1 MREMEG
7 KKHVKSLEV
16 IVFFRT
22 FAAFFKKRKGN
33 DMQINIDEFNAL
45 SDKRQEMSEEIGALR
60 SKLQRAEEEILML
73 KEVKVEQD
81 RIVEELKQELEKK
94 ETRIMELTDIIAKS
108 TQNVNVNV
116 FAVITDKNMFPLA
129 FEKFDRTFHCLPED
143 LQVAT
148 AGVVMKSLPTELP
161 PEARVKVEA
170 VTEIKR
176 LKSDPKVEMN
186 FGADSSAEIHNY

>member
-1 MREMEG
+1 
-7 KKHVKSLEV
+7 
-16 IVFFRT
+16 
-22 FAAFFKKRKGN
+22 
-33 DMQINIDEFNAL
+33 MQINIDEFNAL
-45 SDKRQEMSEEIGALR
+45 IDKRLEMSEEICALR

-81 RIVEELKQELEKK
+81 RIVEELKQKLEQK
-94 ETRIMELTDIIAKS
+94 EARIMELTDIIAKS

-116 FAVITDKNMFPLA
+116 FAVVTDKNKFPLA
-129 FEKFDRTFHCLPED
+129 LEKFDRTFHGLPED

>member
-1 MREMEG
+1 M
-7 KKHVKSLEV
+7 
-16 IVFFRT
+16 FFFVPSQR
-22 FAAFFKKRKGN
+22 FSIKRKGI

-45 SDKRQEMSEEIGALR
+45 IDKRLEMSEEICALR

-94 ETRIMELTDIIAKS
+94 EARIMELTDIIAKS

-116 FAVITDKNMFPLA
+116 FAVITDKNMLPLA
-129 FEKFDRTFHCLPED
+129 LEKFDRTFHGLPED

-161 PEARVKVEA
+161 PGEDRGH
-170 VTEIKR
+170 VTVPQEKGKNG
-176 LKSDPKVEMN
+176 LT
-186 FGADSSAEIHNY
+186 

>member
-1 MREMEG
+1 
-7 KKHVKSLEV
+7 
-16 IVFFRT
+16 
-22 FAAFFKKRKGN
+22 
-33 DMQINIDEFNAL
+33 MQINIDEFNAL

-94 ETRIMELTDIIAKS
+94 EARIMELTDIIAKS

-129 FEKFDRTFHCLPED
+129 FEKFDRTVHCLPED
-143 LQVAT
+143 LQAAT

>member
-1 MREMEG
+1 
-7 KKHVKSLEV
+7 
-16 IVFFRT
+16 
-22 FAAFFKKRKGN
+22 
-33 DMQINIDEFNAL
+33 MQINIDEFNAL
-45 SDKRQEMSEEIGALR
+45 IDKRLEMSEEICALR
-60 SKLQRAEEEILML
+60 SKLQRAEEEILKL

-81 RIVEELKQELEKK
+81 RIVEELKLKLEKK
-94 ETRIMELTDIIAKS
+94 EARIMELTDIIAKS

-129 FEKFDRTFHCLPED
+129 FEKFDRTFHGLPED
-143 LQVAT
+143 LQAAT

>member
-1 MREMEG
+1 
-7 KKHVKSLEV
+7 
-16 IVFFRT
+16 
-22 FAAFFKKRKGN
+22 
-33 DMQINIDEFNAL
+33 MQINIDEFNAL

-81 RIVEELKQELEKK
+81 RIVEELKLKLEKK
-94 ETRIMELTDIIAKS
+94 EARIMELTDIIAKS
-108 TQNVNVNV
+108 TQNVNV
-116 FAVITDKNMFPLA
+116 FAVITDKNMLPLA
-129 FEKFDRTFHCLPED
+129 LEKFDRTFHGLPED
-143 LQVAT
+143 LQLAT

>member
-1 MREMEG
+1 
-7 KKHVKSLEV
+7 
-16 IVFFRT
+16 
-22 FAAFFKKRKGN
+22 
-33 DMQINIDEFNAL
+33 MQINIDEFNAL

-94 ETRIMELTDIIAKS
+94 EARIMELTDIIAKS

-116 FAVITDKNMFPLA
+116 FAVITDKNMLPLA
-129 FEKFDRTFHCLPED
+129 LEKFDRTFHGLPED
-143 LQVAT
+143 LQLAT

>member
-1 MREMEG
+1 M
-7 KKHVKSLEV
+7 
-16 IVFFRT
+16 FFFVSSQR
-22 FAAFFKKRKGN
+22 FSIKRKGN

-81 RIVEELKQELEKK
+81 RIVEELKQELKQKLEKK
-94 ETRIMELTDIIAKS
+94 EARIMELTDIIAKS
-108 TQNVNVNV
+108 TQNVNV

-129 FEKFDRTFHCLPED
+129 LEKFDRTFHGLPED

-161 PEARVKVEA
+161 PGEDRGQ
-170 VTEIKR
+170 VTV
-176 LKSDPKVEMN
+176 LS
-186 FGADSSAEIHNY
+186 

>member
-1 MREMEG
+1 
-7 KKHVKSLEV
+7 
-16 IVFFRT
+16 
-22 FAAFFKKRKGN
+22 
-33 DMQINIDEFNAL
+33 MQINIDEFNAL

-60 SKLQRAEEEILML
+60 SKLQRAEEEILKL

-81 RIVEELKQELEKK
+81 RIVEELKLKLEKK
-94 ETRIMELTDIIAKS
+94 EARIMELTDIIAKS

-129 FEKFDRTFHCLPED
+129 LEKFDRTFHGLPED

-161 PEARVKVEA
+161 PGEAWL
-170 VTEIKR
+170 EICSK
-176 LKSDPKVEMN
+176 
-186 FGADSSAEIHNY
+186 FADENNVPLREWIEEKPSFLFSKKIQRIISLIF

>member
-1 MREMEG
+1 
-7 KKHVKSLEV
+7 
-16 IVFFRT
+16 
-22 FAAFFKKRKGN
+22 
-33 DMQINIDEFNAL
+33 MQINIDEFNAL
-45 SDKRQEMSEEIGALR
+45 IDKRLEMSEEICALR

-94 ETRIMELTDIIAKS
+94 EARIMELTDIIAKS

-129 FEKFDRTFHCLPED
+129 FEKFDRTFHGLPED

-161 PEARVKVEA
+161 PGEDRGQ
-170 VTEIKR
+170 VTV
-176 LKSDPKVEMN
+176 P
-186 FGADSSAEIHNY
+186 

>member
-1 MREMEG
+1 
-7 KKHVKSLEV
+7 
-16 IVFFRT
+16 
-22 FAAFFKKRKGN
+22 
-33 DMQINIDEFNAL
+33 MQINIDEFNAL
-45 SDKRQEMSEEIGALR
+45 IDKRLEMSEEICALR

-94 ETRIMELTDIIAKS
+94 EARIMELTDIIAKS

-116 FAVITDKNMFPLA
+116 FAVVTDKNKLPLA
-129 FEKFDRTFHCLPED
+129 LEKFDRTFHGLPED

-161 PEARVKVEA
+161 PGEDRGQ
-170 VTEIKR
+170 VTVPQEYSKI
-176 LKSDPKVEMN
+176 
-186 FGADSSAEIHNY
+186 

>member
-1 MREMEG
+1 
-7 KKHVKSLEV
+7 
-16 IVFFRT
+16 
-22 FAAFFKKRKGN
+22 
-33 DMQINIDEFNAL
+33 MQINIDEFNAL
-45 SDKRQEMSEEIGALR
+45 IDKRLEMSEEICALR
-60 SKLQRAEEEILML
+60 SKLQRAEEEILKL

-81 RIVEELKQELEKK
+81 RIVEELKLKLEKK
-94 ETRIMELTDIIAKS
+94 EARIMELTDIIAKS

-161 PEARVKVEA
+161 PGEAWL
-170 VTEIKR
+170 EICCK
-176 LKSDPKVEMN
+176 
-186 FGADSSAEIHNY
+186 FADENNVPLREWIEEKPSFLFSKKIQRIISLIF

>member
-1 MREMEG
+1 
-7 KKHVKSLEV
+7 
-16 IVFFRT
+16 
-22 FAAFFKKRKGN
+22 
-33 DMQINIDEFNAL
+33 MQINIDEFNAL

-81 RIVEELKQELEKK
+81 RIVEELKQELKQKLEKK
-94 ETRIMELTDIIAKS
+94 EARIMELTDIIAKS

-116 FAVITDKNMFPLA
+116 FAVITDKNMLPLA
-129 FEKFDRTFHCLPED
+129 LEKFDRTFHGLPED

-161 PEARVKVEA
+161 PGEAWL
-170 VTEIKR
+170 EICCK
-176 LKSDPKVEMN
+176 
-186 FGADSSAEIHNY
+186 FADENNVPLREWIEEKPSFLFSKKIQ

>member
-1 MREMEG
+1 M
-7 KKHVKSLEV
+7 
-16 IVFFRT
+16 FFFVSSQR
-22 FAAFFKKRKGN
+22 FSIKRKGN

-45 SDKRQEMSEEIGALR
+45 IDKRLEMSEEICALR

-81 RIVEELKQELEKK
+81 RIVEELKQELKQKLEKK
-94 ETRIMELTDIIAKS
+94 EARIMELTDIIAKS
-108 TQNVNVNV
+108 TQNVNV
-116 FAVITDKNMFPLA
+116 FAVITDKNMLPLA
-129 FEKFDRTFHCLPED
+129 LEKFDRTFHGLPED

>member
-1 MREMEG
+1 
-7 KKHVKSLEV
+7 
-16 IVFFRT
+16 
-22 FAAFFKKRKGN
+22 
-33 DMQINIDEFNAL
+33 MQINIDEFNAL
-45 SDKRQEMSEEIGALR
+45 IDKRLEMSEEICALR

-81 RIVEELKQELEKK
+81 RIVEELKLKLEKK
-94 ETRIMELTDIIAKS
+94 EARIMELTDIIAKS
-108 TQNVNVNV
+108 TQNVNV

-129 FEKFDRTFHCLPED
+129 LEKFDRTFHGLPED

>member
-1 MREMEG
+1 
-7 KKHVKSLEV
+7 
-16 IVFFRT
+16 
-22 FAAFFKKRKGN
+22 
-33 DMQINIDEFNAL
+33 MQINIDEFNAL
-45 SDKRQEMSEEIGALR
+45 IDKRLEMSEEICALR

-116 FAVITDKNMFPLA
+116 FAVITDKNMLPLA
-129 FEKFDRTFHCLPED
+129 LEKFDRTFHGLPED

-161 PEARVKVEA
+161 PGEDRGQ
-170 VTEIKR
+170 VTV
-176 LKSDPKVEMN
+176 LS
-186 FGADSSAEIHNY
+186 

>member
-1 MREMEG
+1 
-7 KKHVKSLEV
+7 
-16 IVFFRT
+16 
-22 FAAFFKKRKGN
+22 
-33 DMQINIDEFNAL
+33 MQINIDEFNAL

-81 RIVEELKQELEKK
+81 RIVEELKQELKQKLEKK
-94 ETRIMELTDIIAKS
+94 ESRIMELTDIIAKS
-108 TQNVNVNV
+108 TQNVNV

-129 FEKFDRTFHCLPED
+129 LEKFDRTFYGLPED

-161 PEARVKVEA
+161 PGEDRGQ
-170 VTEIKR
+170 VTV
-176 LKSDPKVEMN
+176 LS
-186 FGADSSAEIHNY
+186 

>member
-1 MREMEG
+1 
-7 KKHVKSLEV
+7 
-16 IVFFRT
+16 
-22 FAAFFKKRKGN
+22 
-33 DMQINIDEFNAL
+33 MQINIDEFNAL
-45 SDKRQEMSEEIGALR
+45 IDKRLEMSEEICALR

-116 FAVITDKNMFPLA
+116 FAVITDKNMLPLA
-129 FEKFDRTFHCLPED
+129 LEKFDRTFHGLPED

-161 PEARVKVEA
+161 PGEDRGQ
-170 VTEIKR
+170 VTVPQE
-176 LKSDPKVEMN
+176 
-186 FGADSSAEIHNY
+186 